1 MKKLFLSAFAIFI
14 GLSLYPQQQKVK
26 SISIF
31 GKSDTTY
38 KFTITGKDL
47 DEELSKLKTSL
58 GKPLT
63 ESEWVI
69 IWNNVNIPN
78 VGNDLQ
84 LKLVDGLL
92 TTKGCDARFKPFVDT
107 KNKNKSKNCQL
118 KCLDENKNRR
128 LYFTVM
134 DKANNN
140 IVVNEA
146 MKVAVTEYLEN
157 IIK

>member
-1 MKKLFLSAFAIFI
+1 
-14 GLSLYPQQQKVK
+14 
-26 SISIF
+26 
-31 GKSDTTY
+31 
-38 KFTITGKDL
+38 
-47 DEELSKLKTSL
+47 
-58 GKPLT
+58 
-63 ESEWVI
+63 
-69 IWNNVNIPN
+69 
-78 VGNDLQ
+78 
-84 LKLVDGLL
+84 
-92 TTKGCDARFKPFVDT
+92 VDT